1 MRIDITVTFRGI
13 VAESPNGAAMEA
25 WREVGSDDLL
35 QAQLSRV
42 GIANFGDFRQA
53 CRIAK
58 ECNGTYTV
66 TIP

>member
-1 MRIDITVTFRGI
+1 MRIDLTVTFRGI

-25 WREVGSDDLL
+25 WRELGGFDTLAAALEVS
-35 QAQLSRV
+35 